1 MSPPAAV
8 TPDRVRLGLDG
19 VASPR
24 PTASAAPAVV
34 LPLAPARYKV
44 QFTASQ
50 ELHDKLAR
58 LRDLM
63 RSKVPDADLAA
74 IIEEAVT
81 EKLERLEARRFG
93 RTKAPRKQLTE
104 SDTSTGSRYIPAAV
118 KRAVSE
124 RDERQCHH
132 RHKDGR
138 RCPARAR
145 LEYHHR
151 HPFAFGG
158 DNAPHNLVLLCPLH
172 HGLQSEHDF
181 GPSGRRRRTAAA
193 PHPHSP

>member
-1 MSPPAAV
+1 MSPPVSV
-8 TPDRVRLGLDG
+8 TPDSARLRLDG

-24 PTASAAPAVV
+24 PTGPAAPAVV
-34 LPLAPARYKV
+34 LPLAPSRYKV

-50 ELHDKLAR
+50 EVHDKLAR

-63 RSKVPDADLAA
+63 RSRVPDGDLAA
-74 IIEEAVT
+74 IFEEAVT

-93 RTKAPRKQLTE
+93 HTKTPRKQLTE
-104 SDTSTGSRYIPAAV
+104 SDTSTGSRHIPAAV

-124 RDERQCHH
+124 RDERQCHY

-138 RCPARAR
+138 RCPARAH

-158 DNAPHNLVLLCPLH
+158 DNGPHNLVLLCRLH

-181 GPSGRRRRTAAA
+181 GPSGRRRRTGAA
-193 PHPHSP
+193 PSAHSP